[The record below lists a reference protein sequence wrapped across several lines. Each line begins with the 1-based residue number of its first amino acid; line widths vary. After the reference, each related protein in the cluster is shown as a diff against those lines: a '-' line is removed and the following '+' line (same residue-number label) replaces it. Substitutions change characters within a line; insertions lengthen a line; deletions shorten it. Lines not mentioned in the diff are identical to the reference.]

1 MKRETGIENDLQ
13 LLAWAIQL
21 IVVTA
26 SGMRTYEEKMVLGKR
41 WRVQERSW
49 DAWDSY
55 LQYI

>member
-41 WRVQERSW
+41 WSVQEWSW

>member
-41 WRVQERSW
+41 WRVQEWSW
-49 DAWDSY
+49 DACDSY

>member
-41 WRVQERSW
+41 WRVQERS
-49 DAWDSY
+49 
-55 LQYI
+55 

>member
-41 WRVQERSW
+41 WRVQERPW